1 MGAVRTQR
9 RTHTGGGDVSDDPI
23 DPYLATLDRSLRG
36 RPNRGRVLAETEDH
50 LRESAE
56 HLERSGMPAA
66 EAAREA
72 VSRMGAAEPLGRA
85 AGGRVAAGAVL
96 VLGWVAAIGL
106 LATAVAVHGP
116 GQDGPTPGL
125 PLLLVV
131 GAMAAGVVSLLAAA
145 AVWTW
150 SSAIA
155 SSDATWR
162 RAMAAFAAASAFGLV
177 GLGVHVG
184 KHQSG
189 GTRALREERA
199 LFCLAVAALVVL
211 VSVGWIELNA
221 RAEQRRKLPRR

>member
-1 MGAVRTQR
+1 
-9 RTHTGGGDVSDDPI
+9 VSDDPI
-23 DPYLATLDRSLRG
+23 DAYLATLDRSLRG

-56 HLERSGMPAA
+56 HLEQSGMPAPA
-66 EAAREA
+66 AAREA
-72 VSRMGAAEPLGRA
+72 VSRMGDAGPLGRA

-96 VLGWVAAIGL
+96 VLGWIAAIGL
-106 LATAVAVHGP
+106 LAAAVSVHGP
-116 GQDGPTPGL
+116 GQDGPTAGAPI
-125 PLLLVV
+125 LLVV
-131 GAMAAGVVSLLAAA
+131 GAMAAGIVSLLAAA
-145 AVWTW
+145 AVWSW
-150 SSAIA
+150 SSAVA

-189 GTRALREERA
+189 GTHAVREQRA

-211 VSVGWIELNA
+211 VAVGWIELNA
-221 RAEQRRKLPRR
+221 RAEERRKLPRR